1 MSNPI
6 EGLRCDHAMIS
17 TALSVL
23 EKLCGRCWQGEEIDP
38 GHLENAVEFIE
49 VFIAAYHHR
58 KEEELLDALKGA
70 GIPLDG
76 GELSTIH
83 QEHLSLQP
91 YIKGMREAAADYKTM
106 PVSGMYKFFIN
117 AREFGKIYVRHI
129 EKEKNMVYPM
139 AEWVLPERE
148 QERLGNAFERI
159 AEETG
164 PSRLEELR
172 LLAYHLKEIYC

>member
-1 MSNPI
+1 MISPI
-6 EGLRCDHAMIS
+6 AGLRCDHAVIT
-17 TALSVL
+17 TAVGVL

-38 GHLENAVEFIE
+38 EHLDKTVEFIE
-49 VFIAAYHHR
+49 VFIKDYHHS
-58 KEEELLDALKGA
+58 KEEELLEALKGA

-76 GELSTIH
+76 GELGTIH

-129 EKEKNMVYPM
+129 EKEQNMVYPL
-139 AEWVLPERE
+139 AEWVLPESE
-148 QERLGNAFERI
+148 QERLGKAFERI
-159 AEETG
+159 AEKTG
-164 PSRLEELR
+164 PARLEELR
-172 LLAYHLKEIYC
+172 LLADHLKELYC